1 MNHKI
6 LALLRENARMGIQEI
21 ALRSGLPEAEA
32 AYLGFDF
39 A

>member
-32 AYLGFDF
+32 E
-39 A
+39 